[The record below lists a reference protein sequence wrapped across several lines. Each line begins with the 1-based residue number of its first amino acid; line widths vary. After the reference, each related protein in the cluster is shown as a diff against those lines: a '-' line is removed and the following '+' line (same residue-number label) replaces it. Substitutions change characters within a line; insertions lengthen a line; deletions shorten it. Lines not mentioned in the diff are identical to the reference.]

1 MHVTGRNRPNSS
13 LTVSC
18 THCKRHINVP
28 SGVSRADGDQ
38 PLLGTRVLQ
47 VRCNERI
54 VLKHSLD
61 FWDGNA
67 MLLALLTIPN
77 IPVKSV
83 RFKRH
88 SNKVLCKCIYNSIAA
103 IRICAAVLQIA
114 LASYF
119 PASSFFTASLTSLPS
134 TRAPAN
140 LAITFFITVPM
151 SFMVGAPIS
160 AMVAFTAATIS
171 SSPTALGM

>member
-1 MHVTGRNRPNSS
+1 MYRAGNRPNSS
-13 LTVSC
+13 LTVFC
-18 THCKRHINVP
+18 TQCKCNKDVP

-38 PLLGTRVLQ
+38 PLLGTRVLW

-67 MLLALLTIPN
+67 MLLALLTIPD

-88 SNKVLCKCIYNSIAA
+88 SIKILCKCIYES
-103 IRICAAVLQIA
+103 
-114 LASYF
+114 
-119 PASSFFTASLTSLPS
+119 
-134 TRAPAN
+134 
-140 LAITFFITVPM
+140 
-151 SFMVGAPIS
+151 IS
-160 AMVAFTAATIS
+160 AIASVGWFR
-171 SSPTALGM
+171 G